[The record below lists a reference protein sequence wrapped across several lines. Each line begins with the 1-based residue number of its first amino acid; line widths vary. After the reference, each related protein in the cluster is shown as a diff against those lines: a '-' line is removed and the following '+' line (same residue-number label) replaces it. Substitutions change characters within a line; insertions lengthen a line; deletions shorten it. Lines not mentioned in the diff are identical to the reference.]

1 MDFPIDFQMIGQI
14 TVVLSQPELMS
25 FETAIC
31 IMSFKIDIFS
41 DFLSIKTYK
50 IEATVIDFSIRQS
63 AGTKI

>member
-1 MDFPIDFQMIGQI
+1 MIGQI

-25 FETAIC
+25 YETAIC

-50 IEATVIDFSIRQS
+50 IEATVIDFPIRQS